1 MHFFTWFKP
10 FKGWAILHYRLYYEV
25 LVNLDV
31 LAFIFDPLGIYGLT
45 LSIFDKLM
53 SLFGIKFIF
62 ESLRYTS
69 RTKTSLFYVTNLTRC
84 PLQQLGKILKVQ

>member
-10 FKGWAILHYRLYYEV
+10 FKGWAILHYRLYYDV
-25 LVNLDV
+25 LGNLDV
-31 LAFIFDPLGIYGLT
+31 WAFIFDPLGVYGFT
-45 LSIFDKLM
+45 LSVFDKLM

-62 ESLRYTS
+62 ESIRYTS

-84 PLQQLGKILKVQ
+84 PLQQLRKILKVK